1 MLALFRPFSLFFA
14 TDSRSSDE
22 LLHPWR
28 FDLPIQSIEALLANC
43 ELAGRRVFVRADLNV
58 PLDGNGKISDDSRIR
73 ASLPTLNLL
82 VEAGAKVILAS
93 HLGRPKGER
102 NSALSLCIVAEALGS
117 HFETKVH
124 FAPDC
129 VGVPAKE
136 AVDSLANGE
145 ILLLENLRFQKAE
158 TENDPQFAA
167 ALASL
172 ADVYVNDAF
181 GTAHRAHASTAGM
194 VAHVGIAA
202 AGQLLTKELDAL
214 TSALEPERPF
224 VCFLGGAKVS
234 DKLGVLEALIERA
247 DTVGVGGAMA
257 YTFLSAQGQSTGSSL
272 VEPDRLADAKRMIA
286 RAAERGCE
294 LLLPT
299 DHVVSDRLAEDAV
312 AQTVEIIPDGLM
324 GLDIGPGTA
333 ARYAQAAA
341 GAATILWNGP
351 MGVFEID
358 AFATGTEAVAE
369 AVAASSAGSI
379 VGGGDSLAA
388 VNKVGVGDR
397 ISHLSTG
404 GGASLEFVQ
413 GLTLPG
419 VAALDRPNR
428 DGSA

>member
-1 MLALFRPFSLFFA
+1 MHPWGNSERYQ
-14 TDSRSSDE
+14 
-22 LLHPWR
+22 PWR
-28 FDLPIQSIEALLANC
+28 FDLPIQSLDSLLTHRN
-43 ELAGRRVFVRADLNV
+43 LTGKRVFVRADLNV
-58 PLDGNGKISDDSRIR
+58 PLNGDGEITDDSRIR
-73 ASLPTLNLL
+73 ASLPTLQRL
-82 VEAGAKVILAS
+82 VSAGAKVILAS

-102 NSALSLCIVAEALGS
+102 KPGLSLSVVAKALTA
-117 HFETKVH
+117 HFECKVH
-124 FAPDC
+124 FAEDC
-129 VGVPAKE
+129 VGQAAE
-136 AVDSLANGE
+136 QAVESLANGE
-145 ILLLENLRFQKAE
+145 ILLLENLRFHKAE
-158 TENDPQFAA
+158 TDNDPDFAA
-167 ALASL
+167 ALGAL

-194 VAHVGIAA
+194 VAHVDVAA
-202 AGQLLTKELDAL
+202 AGLLLAKELDAL
-214 TSALEPERPF
+214 ASALEPERPF

-257 YTFLSAQGQSTGSSL
+257 YTFLAAKGQPTGSSL
-272 VEPDRLADAKRMIA
+272 VEPERLEDAKRMIT

-294 LLLPT
+294 LLLPS

-312 AQTVEIIPDGLM
+312 AQVVEAIPDGLM
-324 GLDIGPGTA
+324 GLDIGPATA
-333 ARYAQAAA
+333 ARYAQAASS
-341 GAATILWNGP
+341 AATILWNGP

-358 AFATGTEAVAE
+358 AFAKGTESVAKAVADSN
-369 AVAASSAGSI
+369 ARSI

-388 VNKVGVGDR
+388 VNKVGVGAR

-419 VAALDRPNR
+419 VAALDRPNA